1 MSEDTR
7 WVLEMERQFDE
18 RAELRERVKHN
29 ADMYR
34 RDMQYAV
41 DLFDDVLAGHIT
53 MVRARNDLRAAHQAG
68 RGELRDWRIGEAT
81 DD

>member
-1 MSEDTR
+1 MG
-7 WVLEMERQFDE
+7 RQFDE

-34 RDMQYAV
+34 RDMQYAI
-41 DLFDDVLAGHIT
+41 DLFDDVLAGLIT
-53 MVRARNDLRAAHQAG
+53 VVRARNDLRSAYDDG
-68 RGELRDWRIGEAT
+68 REELKDWRIGEAT